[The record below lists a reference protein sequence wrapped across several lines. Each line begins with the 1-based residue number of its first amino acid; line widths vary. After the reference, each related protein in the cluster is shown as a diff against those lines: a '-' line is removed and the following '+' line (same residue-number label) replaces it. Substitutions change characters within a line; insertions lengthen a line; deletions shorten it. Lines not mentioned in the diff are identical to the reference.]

1 MSSATCAVRLSW
13 CERTFESLPKLDA
26 GALIGVN
33 ELSAALAII
42 AGGAYLEKLLSQCA
56 QNYCKLGGGLDNG
69 ALTSASGT

>member
-33 ELSAALAII
+33 ELYAAAIV
-42 AGGAYLEKLLSQCA
+42 AGGPTLE
-56 QNYCKLGGGLDNG
+56 NYCRSVLRITAGW
-69 ALTSASGT
+69 AAAWTTAP